1 MRKLLFAAAA
11 AALLGACVQQEADDS
26 PAALL
31 AHGEYLVENV
41 VLCGDCHTPMLPEG
55 GWDLSRKLQGAP
67 VAAPPPMANFAP
79 QLAGL
84 PVGYTE
90 EQFVHFVQTGERP
103 DGTHPRPPMP
113 PYRLNE
119 HDARAVAT
127 YIKSLPKAA
136 E

>member
-1 MRKLLFAAAA
+1 MRNVLIAAFAAV
-11 AALLGACVQQEADDS
+11 LLSACAQQEAADT
-26 PAALL
+26 PEALL

-55 GWDLSRKLQGAP
+55 GWDSSRKLQGAP

-79 QLAGL
+79 ALAGL
-84 PVGYTE
+84 PANYTE
-90 EQFVHFVQTGERP
+90 DQFAHFVQTGERP

-119 HDARAVAT
+119 RDARAVT
-127 YIKSLPKAA
+127 SYIKSLPKAA